1 MNHFES
7 KLLKIKENLY
17 SNQQNKGVKQF
28 FQSSIL
34 HFAICLEVGIG
45 TLNSKY
51 VSYEKLC
58 ETIPKK
64 FGSRSTIQS
73 ILNDAVNEKYFLK
86 SVSPTDKRIKS
97 YILSDEFTNIIQ
109 DWVKFHE
116 DVMSV
121 NYEAA

>member
-1 MNHFES
+1 MNHFER

-45 TLNSKY
+45 TLNNKY

-86 SVSPTDKRIKS
+86 SVSLTDKRIKS
-97 YILSDEFTNIIQ
+97 YILSEEFTNILQ
-109 DWVKFHE
+109 DWIKFHE